1 MALRSLPKDKKCV
14 SIPECYIYTHFQGF
28 KDLTANQIRLRCDW
42 CRDDKLYMR
51 YHDEEWGKPL
61 FDNQRLFEFLVLETA
76 QAGLSWI
83 TILQRRENYRV
94 AFDAFDVDMIASYDE
109 KKRQS
114 VLADSGIIRNRL
126 KIDSAIN
133 NAGKI
138 VDMRNS
144 GTSLSEYLWRFVD
157 GQPVQ
162 NHFSRLSDIPAS
174 TDVSKKMSRDMKRRG
189 FSFTGPTICYAF
201 MQATGM
207 VNDHLTSCF
216 RYDECAQWKS

>member
-1 MALRSLPKDKKCV
+1 M
-14 SIPECYIYTHFQGF
+14 
-28 KDLTANQIRLRCDW
+28 TANQIRLRCDW

-83 TILQRRENYRV
+83 TILRRRENYRV

-114 VLADSGIIRNRL
+114 LLAESGIIRNRL

-216 RYDECAQWKS
+216 RYDECAEWKS

>member
-1 MALRSLPKDKKCV
+1 M
-14 SIPECYIYTHFQGF
+14 I
-28 KDLTANQIRLRCDW
+28 ANQIRLRCDW

-83 TILQRRENYRV
+83 TILRRRENYRV

-114 VLADSGIIRNRL
+114 LLADSGIIRNRL

>member
-1 MALRSLPKDKKCV
+1 
-14 SIPECYIYTHFQGF
+14 
-28 KDLTANQIRLRCDW
+28 
-42 CRDDKLYMR
+42 MR
-51 YHDEEWGKPL
+51 YHDEEWGQPL
-61 FDNQRLFEFLVLETA
+61 FDDQRLFEFLVLESA

-94 AFDAFDVDMIASYDE
+94 AFDAFDAEKIAGYDQM
-109 KKRQS
+109 KRQS
-114 VLADSGIIRNRL
+114 LLADSGIIRNRL

-144 GTSLSEYLWRFVD
+144 GTLLSEYIWQFVD

-174 TDVSKKMSRDMKRRG
+174 TDLSKKMSQDMKRRG

-216 RYDECAQWKS
+216 RHDECAEWKS

>member
-1 MALRSLPKDKKCV
+1 M
-14 SIPECYIYTHFQGF
+14 
-28 KDLTANQIRLRCDW
+28 TANQIRLRCDW

-83 TILQRRENYRV
+83 TILRRRENYRV

-114 VLADSGIIRNRL
+114 LLADSGIIRNRL

-216 RYDECAQWKS
+216 RYDECAEWKS

>member
-1 MALRSLPKDKKCV
+1 ML
-14 SIPECYIYTHFQGF
+14 YIHFREING
-28 KDLTANQIRLRCDW
+28 LTANQIRLRCDW

-83 TILQRRENYRV
+83 TILRRRENYRV

-114 VLADSGIIRNRL
+114 LLAESGIIRNKL

-216 RYDECAQWKS
+216 RYDECAEWKS

>member
-1 MALRSLPKDKKCV
+1 M
-14 SIPECYIYTHFQGF
+14 
-28 KDLTANQIRLRCDW
+28 TANEIRLRCDW

-61 FDNQRLFEFLVLETA
+61 FDKQRLFEFLVLETA

-83 TILQRRENYRV
+83 TILRRRENYRV

-114 VLADSGIIRNRL
+114 LLADSGIIRNRL

-144 GTSLSEYLWRFVD
+144 GTSLSEYLWQFVD

>member
-1 MALRSLPKDKKCV
+1 
-14 SIPECYIYTHFQGF
+14 
-28 KDLTANQIRLRCDW
+28 
-42 CRDDKLYMR
+42 MR

-83 TILQRRENYRV
+83 TILRRRENYRA

-114 VLADSGIIRNRL
+114 LLADSGIIRNRL

-216 RYDECAQWKS
+216 RYDECAEWKS

>member
-1 MALRSLPKDKKCV
+1 
-14 SIPECYIYTHFQGF
+14 
-28 KDLTANQIRLRCDW
+28 
-42 CRDDKLYMR
+42 MR

-114 VLADSGIIRNRL
+114 LLADSGIIRNRL

-216 RYDECAQWKS
+216 RYDECAEWKS

>member
-1 MALRSLPKDKKCV
+1 M
-14 SIPECYIYTHFQGF
+14 
-28 KDLTANQIRLRCDW
+28 TANQIRLRCDW

-83 TILQRRENYRV
+83 TILRRRENYRV

-114 VLADSGIIRNRL
+114 LLADSGIIRNRL

-144 GTSLSEYLWRFVD
+144 GTSLSEYLWRFVG

>member
-1 MALRSLPKDKKCV
+1 M
-14 SIPECYIYTHFQGF
+14 
-28 KDLTANQIRLRCDW
+28 TANQIRLRCDW
-42 CRDDKLYMR
+42 CRDDKLYIR
-51 YHDEEWGKPL
+51 YHDEEWGQPL
-61 FDNQRLFEFLVLETA
+61 FDDQRLFEFLVLESA

-83 TILQRRENYRV
+83 TILRRRENYRV
-94 AFDAFDVDMIASYDE
+94 AFDAFDAEKIAGYDQM
-109 KKRQS
+109 KRQS
-114 VLADSGIIRNRL
+114 LLADSGIIRNRL

-144 GTSLSEYLWRFVD
+144 GTLLSEYIWQFVD

-174 TDVSKKMSRDMKRRG
+174 TDLSKKMSQDMKRRG

-216 RYDECAQWKS
+216 RHDECAEWKS

>member
-1 MALRSLPKDKKCV
+1 M
-14 SIPECYIYTHFQGF
+14 
-28 KDLTANQIRLRCDW
+28 TANQIRLRCDW

-83 TILQRRENYRV
+83 TILRRRENYRV
-94 AFDAFDVDMIASYDE
+94 AFDACDVDMIASYDE

-114 VLADSGIIRNRL
+114 LLADSGIIRNRL

>member
-1 MALRSLPKDKKCV
+1 M
-14 SIPECYIYTHFQGF
+14 
-28 KDLTANQIRLRCDW
+28 TANQIRLRCDW

-61 FDNQRLFEFLVLETA
+61 FDKQRLFEFLVLETA

-114 VLADSGIIRNRL
+114 LLADSGIIRNRL

>member
-1 MALRSLPKDKKCV
+1 M
-14 SIPECYIYTHFQGF
+14 
-28 KDLTANQIRLRCDW
+28 TANQIRLRCDW
-42 CRDDKLYMR
+42 CRDDELYMR
-51 YHDEEWGKPL
+51 YHDEEWGHPL
-61 FDNQRLFEFLVLETA
+61 FDDQRLFEFLLLESA

-83 TILQRRENYRV
+83 TILRRRENYRV
-94 AFDAFDVDMIASYDE
+94 AFDAFDVEKIASYDE

-114 VLADSGIIRNRL
+114 LLADSGIIRNRL

-138 VDMRNS
+138 VDMRDS
-144 GTSLSEYLWRFVD
+144 GTSISEYLWQFVD

-162 NHFSRLSDIPAS
+162 NHFCRLSDIPAS
-174 TDVSKKMSRDMKRRG
+174 TDVSEKMSLDMKRRG
-189 FSFTGPTICYAF
+189 FSFTGPTICYAL

-216 RYDECAQWKS
+216 RHDECAEWKS

>member
-1 MALRSLPKDKKCV
+1 
-14 SIPECYIYTHFQGF
+14 
-28 KDLTANQIRLRCDW
+28 
-42 CRDDKLYMR
+42 MR

-83 TILQRRENYRV
+83 TILRRRENYRD

-114 VLADSGIIRNRL
+114 LLADSGIIRNRL

-144 GTSLSEYLWRFVD
+144 GTSLSEYFWRFVD

-174 TDVSKKMSRDMKRRG
+174 TDVSKKMSRDMKQRG

>member
-1 MALRSLPKDKKCV
+1 M
-14 SIPECYIYTHFQGF
+14 I
-28 KDLTANQIRLRCDW
+28 ANQIRLRCDW

-51 YHDEEWGKPL
+51 YHDEEWGKLL

-83 TILQRRENYRV
+83 TILRRRENYRV

-114 VLADSGIIRNRL
+114 LLADSGIIRNRL

>member
-1 MALRSLPKDKKCV
+1 
-14 SIPECYIYTHFQGF
+14 
-28 KDLTANQIRLRCDW
+28 
-42 CRDDKLYMR
+42 MR

-83 TILQRRENYRV
+83 TILRRRENYRV

-114 VLADSGIIRNRL
+114 LLADSGIIRNRL

-144 GTSLSEYLWRFVD
+144 GTSLSEYLWRFVG

>member
-1 MALRSLPKDKKCV
+1 MRP
-14 SIPECYIYTHFQGF
+14 
-28 KDLTANQIRLRCDW
+28 RCDW

-83 TILQRRENYRV
+83 TILRRRENYRV

-114 VLADSGIIRNRL
+114 LLADSGIIRNRL

-144 GTSLSEYLWRFVD
+144 GTSLAEYFWRFVD

-174 TDVSKKMSRDMKRRG
+174 TDVSKKMSRDMKQRG

>member
-1 MALRSLPKDKKCV
+1 M
-14 SIPECYIYTHFQGF
+14 
-28 KDLTANQIRLRCDW
+28 TANQIRLRCDW

-114 VLADSGIIRNRL
+114 LLADSGIIRNRL

>member
-1 MALRSLPKDKKCV
+1 
-14 SIPECYIYTHFQGF
+14 
-28 KDLTANQIRLRCDW
+28 
-42 CRDDKLYMR
+42 MR

-61 FDNQRLFEFLVLETA
+61 FDNQRLNEFLVLETA

-83 TILQRRENYRV
+83 TILRRRENYRV

-114 VLADSGIIRNRL
+114 LLADSGIIRNRL

-174 TDVSKKMSRDMKRRG
+174 TDVSKKMSQDMKRRG

>member
-1 MALRSLPKDKKCV
+1 
-14 SIPECYIYTHFQGF
+14 
-28 KDLTANQIRLRCDW
+28 
-42 CRDDKLYMR
+42 MR
-51 YHDEEWGKPL
+51 YHDEEWAKPL

-114 VLADSGIIRNRL
+114 LLADSGIIRNRL

-201 MQATGM
+201 MQATGI

>member
-1 MALRSLPKDKKCV
+1 M
-14 SIPECYIYTHFQGF
+14 
-28 KDLTANQIRLRCDW
+28 TANQIRLRCDW

-83 TILQRRENYRV
+83 TILRRRENYRV

-114 VLADSGIIRNRL
+114 LLADSGIIRNRL

>member
-1 MALRSLPKDKKCV
+1 
-14 SIPECYIYTHFQGF
+14 
-28 KDLTANQIRLRCDW
+28 
-42 CRDDKLYMR
+42 MR

-83 TILQRRENYRV
+83 TILRRRENYRV

-114 VLADSGIIRNRL
+114 LLADSGIIRNRL

-144 GTSLSEYLWRFVD
+144 GTSLAEYLWRFVD

-162 NHFSRLSDIPAS
+162 NHFSRISDIPAS
-174 TDVSKKMSRDMKRRG
+174 TDVSKKMSRDMKQRG

>member
-1 MALRSLPKDKKCV
+1 
-14 SIPECYIYTHFQGF
+14 
-28 KDLTANQIRLRCDW
+28 
-42 CRDDKLYMR
+42 MR

-114 VLADSGIIRNRL
+114 LLADSGIIRNRL

>member
-1 MALRSLPKDKKCV
+1 M
-14 SIPECYIYTHFQGF
+14 
-28 KDLTANQIRLRCDW
+28 TANQIRLRCDW

-114 VLADSGIIRNRL
+114 LLADSGIIRNRL

-216 RYDECAQWKS
+216 RYDECAEWKS

>member
-1 MALRSLPKDKKCV
+1 
-14 SIPECYIYTHFQGF
+14 
-28 KDLTANQIRLRCDW
+28 
-42 CRDDKLYMR
+42 MR

-83 TILQRRENYRV
+83 IILRRRENYRV

-114 VLADSGIIRNRL
+114 LLADSGIIRNRL

-174 TDVSKKMSRDMKRRG
+174 TDVSKKMSRDMKRLG

>member
-1 MALRSLPKDKKCV
+1 M
-14 SIPECYIYTHFQGF
+14 I
-28 KDLTANQIRLRCDW
+28 ANQIRLRCDW

-51 YHDEEWGKPL
+51 YHDEEWAKPL

-114 VLADSGIIRNRL
+114 LLADSGIIRNRL